1 MRICKLFQK
10 IMHPIVRGIY
20 FDFVPIYTG
29 AKRLSRGTD
38 LCDGK
43 LLVNQTIPSGYLME
57 GTGRFDIYL
66 PSGYVGSGKK
76 YPVLYLLHG
85 LGYNPG
91 IWESRMNLT
100 RLVDEF
106 VRDGAIDCSRNALCA
121 YVFLFGRI
129 RLFRWQARTQV

>member
-1 MRICKLFQK
+1 
-10 IMHPIVRGIY
+10 
-20 FDFVPIYTG
+20 
-29 AKRLSRGTD
+29 
-38 LCDGK
+38 
-43 LLVNQTIPSGYLME
+43 ME

-106 VRDGAIDCSRNALCA
+106 VRDGAIEPILLSRILSMFDA
-121 YVFLFGRI
+121 YVQTDDFTENVLNLLHLVLHMIYKKSNFV
-129 RLFRWQARTQV
+129 LNTAVAVY

>member
-1 MRICKLFQK
+1 
-10 IMHPIVRGIY
+10 MHPIVRGIY
-20 FDFVPIYTG
+20 FDFVTIYTG

-106 VRDGAIDCSRNALCA
+106 VRDGAIEPILLSRILSMFDA
-121 YVFLFGRI
+121 YV
-129 RLFRWQARTQV
+129 QADEPGTYVLSSKISK

>member
-1 MRICKLFQK
+1 
-10 IMHPIVRGIY
+10 MHPIVRGIY
-20 FDFVPIYTG
+20 FDFVTIYTG

-66 PSGYVGSGKK
+66 PSGYVKSGKN

-85 LGYNPG
+85 LGYSPG
-91 IWESRMNLT
+91 IWESRMNIT
-100 RLVDEF
+100 RLIDEF
-106 VRDGAIDCSRNALCA
+106 VRDGAIEPILLSRILSMFDA
-121 YVFLFGRI
+121 YV
-129 RLFRWQARTQV
+129 QADERNQRDFSSQDSI